1 MSHAL
6 PQLPYAYTALEPFI
20 DAQTME
26 IHHAKHHQAYVDKL
40 NAALEKHPELMDK
53 PIEDLLKDLNSVP
66 EDIRT
71 AVQNNGG
78 GHYNHMFFWNIMAP
92 NATKASGKLLEDIIA
107 KWGSVDKFKEEFSAA
122 ALNRFGSGWAWLV
135 LNKNKELFV
144 TSTINQDSPLTEGL
158 IPIMCIDV
166 WEHAYYLKYQNRRA
180 DYIKAWMDNVAD
192 GDKIGKIYLDKLG
205 E

>member
-1 MSHAL
+1 MSHIL
-6 PQLPYAYTALEPFI
+6 PQLPYAYDALEPFI

-26 IHHAKHHQAYVDKL
+26 IHHTKHHQAYVDKL

-53 PIEDLLKDLNSVP
+53 PIENLLKNLSSIP

-78 GHYNHMFFWNIMAP
+78 GHYNHAFFWNIMAP

-107 KWGSVDKFKEEFSAA
+107 RWGNVDKFKEEFSAA

-135 LNKNKELFV
+135 LNKNKELLI
-144 TSTINQDSPLTEGL
+144 TSTVNQDCPLTEGL
-158 IPIMCIDV
+158 TPIACIDI

-180 DYIKAWMDNVAD
+180 DYIKAWLDNIAD
-192 GDKIGKIYLDKLG
+192 GDKIGTIYLDKLNK
-205 E
+205 